1 MLPGSCLVN
10 SKPRGPRRGQR
21 TKRRRSN
28 VESAGVERRVWGGRE
43 TPLDGGLQSP
53 VKTWAPFFG
62 GGGTDRGGPTCM
74 GARRPRPQNRCTSTW
89 TRTQHTKTGVG
100 RVDASGKVL
109 MSERWVWG
117 SVQCPGS
124 GNEPSPTLGS
134 PTAARGGP
142 RTWPG
147 CSCTCPAPCAG
158 RPPPGAA
165 PSSPSPGR
173 MLGWRSGSP

>member
-1 MLPGSCLVN
+1 MLSEFQAKGAWERTEREN
-10 SKPRGPRRGQR
+10 QEEEKQRG
-21 TKRRRSN
+21 KRRSGKEGLG
-28 VESAGVERRVWGGRE
+28 VAGK

-62 GGGTDRGGPTCM
+62 VGALTEGGLPAWGCSDPDHIT
-74 GARRPRPQNRCTSTW
+74 GAQAHG

-117 SVQCPGS
+117 SVLCPGP
-124 GNEPSPTLGS
+124 GNKPSPRLGS